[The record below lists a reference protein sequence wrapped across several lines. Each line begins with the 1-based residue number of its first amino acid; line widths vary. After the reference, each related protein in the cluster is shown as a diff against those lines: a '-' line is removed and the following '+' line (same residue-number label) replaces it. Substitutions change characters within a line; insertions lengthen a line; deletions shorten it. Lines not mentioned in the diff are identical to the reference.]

1 MLGGAEVEN
10 KKQSLYGKLVD
21 TIRESIETE
30 LKPHD
35 LLPSERELSDIY
47 GVSRTTVRL
56 ALQELENLGF
66 IYKKHGK
73 GTFVSSIT
81 DSILN
86 LSGAYSFTEQ
96 MISLGKVPETKI
108 LEFNVTKANKYFSD
122 NLDVHQG
129 SDIIK
134 IKRLRLADGKPMMVE
149 RSYLP
154 YKKFD
159 TLSIEML
166 QNYPM
171 YDIFKDTYHEII
183 KYAEEEF
190 YASIV
195 SAKDS
200 LLIDVPDGAASL
212 NLVRKT
218 YNLTNEVIEYTLS
231 VARAD
236 QFRYK
241 ILHNRI

>member
-1 MLGGAEVEN
+1 MEN
-10 KKQSLYGKLVD
+10 KKQPLYGQLVD
-21 TIRESIETE
+21 ELKESIEKE
-30 LKPHD
+30 HQAHD
-35 LLPSERELSDIY
+35 LLPSERELAEIH

-73 GTFVSSIT
+73 GTFVSGVS

-86 LSGAYSFTEQ
+86 LTGAYSFTEQ
-96 MISLGKVPETKI
+96 MKSLGKEPSTKI
-108 LEFNVTKANKYFSD
+108 LEFLVVESNNYLSEQ
-122 NLDVHQG
+122 LGVHKG
-129 SDIIK
+129 SQLVK
-134 IKRLRLADGKPMMVE
+134 IKRLRLADGEPMMLE
-149 RSYLP
+149 RTYLP
-154 YKKFD
+154 YKRFEGLTSEILEEK
-159 TLSIEML
+159 
-166 QNYPM
+166 PM
-171 YDIFKDTYHEII
+171 YDVFYDTYNQRI

-195 SAKDS
+195 SDKDAEY
-200 LLIDVPDGAASL
+200 IEVPIGSAAL

-218 YNLTNEVIEYTLS
+218 VNQENEIIEYTLS

-241 ILHNRI
+241 VLHHKN

>member
-1 MLGGAEVEN
+1 MDK
-10 KKQSLYGKLVD
+10 KKQSLYGQLVD

-35 LLPSERELSDIY
+35 LLPSERELAEIY

-56 ALQELENLGF
+56 AMQELEHLGF

-73 GTFVSSIT
+73 GTFVSSIS

-86 LSGAYSFTEQ
+86 LTGAYSFTEQ
-96 MISLGKVPETKI
+96 MQALGKEPKTVI
-108 LEFNVTKANKYFSD
+108 LDFLVVDSNKYFSE
-122 NLDVHQG
+122 NLGIHKG
-129 SDIIK
+129 SKIIK
-134 IKRLRLADGKPMMVE
+134 VKRLRLADGEPMMLE
-149 RSYLP
+149 RTYLP
-154 YKKFD
+154 FKKFESL
-159 TLSIEML
+159 TSEML
-166 QNYPM
+166 EQKPM
-171 YDIFKDTYHEII
+171 YDLFLDVYKERI
-183 KYAEEEF
+183 KSAEEEF

-195 SAKDS
+195 NSKDAA
-200 LLIDVPDGAASL
+200 LLKVPDGSAAL

-218 YNLTNEVIEYTLS
+218 LNQDNEVIEYTLS

-241 ILHNRI
+241 VLHTKS

>member
-1 MLGGAEVEN
+1 MEE
-10 KKQSLYGKLVD
+10 KKQPLYGQLVD
-21 TIRESIETE
+21 DIKETIEKEHQA
-30 LKPHD
+30 HD
-35 LLPSERELSDIY
+35 LLPSERELAEIY

-73 GTFVSSIT
+73 GTFVSSIS

-86 LSGAYSFTEQ
+86 LTGAYSFTEQ
-96 MISLGKVPETKI
+96 MTSLGKEPSTKI
-108 LEFNVTKANKYFSD
+108 LEFLIVESNKYLSEQL
-122 NLDVHQG
+122 NVHKG
-129 SDIIK
+129 SKLIK
-134 IKRLRLADGKPMMVE
+134 IKRLRLADDEPMMLE
-149 RSYLP
+149 RTYLP
-154 YKKFD
+154 YKRFEG
-159 TLSIEML
+159 LSSEML
-166 QNYPM
+166 EEKPM
-171 YDIFKDTYHEII
+171 YDIFYETFEQRI

-195 SAKDS
+195 SDKDADY
-200 LLIDVPDGAASL
+200 IEVPKGSASL

-218 YNLTNEVIEYTLS
+218 VNQENEIIEYTLS

-241 ILHNRI
+241 VLHHKN

>member
-1 MLGGAEVEN
+1 MEN

-35 LLPSERELSDIY
+35 LLPSERELSEIY

-56 ALQELENLGF
+56 ALQELEHLGY

-73 GTFVSSIT
+73 GTFVSSIS

-86 LSGAYSFTEQ
+86 LSGTYSFTEQ
-96 MISLGKVPETKI
+96 MKALGKSPETQI
-108 LEFNVTKANKYFSD
+108 LEFKTLEANKYFSE
-122 NLDVHQG
+122 NLDVHKG
-129 SDIIK
+129 TKMIK

-149 RSYLP
+149 RTYLP

-159 TLSIEML
+159 TLTSEML
-166 QNYPM
+166 ENKPM
-171 YDIFKDTYHEII
+171 YDVFYEDYKEII

-195 SAKDS
+195 GEKDAE
-200 LLIDVPDGAASL
+200 LIDVPESSAAL
-212 NLVRKT
+212 NLIRKT
-218 YNLTNEVIEYTLS
+218 YNLNNEVIEYTLS

-241 ILHNRI
+241 ILHNKIKD

>member
-1 MLGGAEVEN
+1 MKN
-10 KKQSLYGKLVD
+10 KKQPLYGQLVD
-21 TIRESIETE
+21 ELKESIEKE
-30 LKPHD
+30 HQAHD
-35 LLPSERELSDIY
+35 LLPSERELAEIH

-73 GTFVSSIT
+73 GTFVSGVS

-86 LSGAYSFTEQ
+86 LTGAYSFTEQ
-96 MISLGKVPETKI
+96 MKSLGKEPSTKI
-108 LEFNVTKANKYFSD
+108 LEFLVVESNNYLSEQ
-122 NLDVHQG
+122 LGVHKG
-129 SDIIK
+129 SQLIK
-134 IKRLRLADGKPMMVE
+134 IKRLRLADREPMMLE
-149 RSYLP
+149 RTYLP
-154 YKKFD
+154 YKRFEGL
-159 TLSIEML
+159 TSEML
-166 QNYPM
+166 EEKPM
-171 YDIFKDTYHEII
+171 YDVFYDTYNQRI

-195 SAKDS
+195 SDKDAEY
-200 LLIDVPDGAASL
+200 IEVPIGSAAL

-218 YNLTNEVIEYTLS
+218 VNQENEIIEYTLS

-241 ILHNRI
+241 VLHHKN

>member
-1 MLGGAEVEN
+1 MKN
-10 KKQSLYGKLVD
+10 KKQPLYGQLVD
-21 TIRESIETE
+21 ELKESIEKE
-30 LKPHD
+30 HQAHD
-35 LLPSERELSDIY
+35 LLPSERELAEIH

-73 GTFVSSIT
+73 GTFVSGVS

-86 LSGAYSFTEQ
+86 LTGAYSFTEQ
-96 MISLGKVPETKI
+96 MKSLGKEPSTKI
-108 LEFNVTKANKYFSD
+108 LEFLVVESNNYLSEQ
-122 NLDVHQG
+122 LGVHKG
-129 SDIIK
+129 SQLIK
-134 IKRLRLADGKPMMVE
+134 IKRLRLADREPMMLE
-149 RSYLP
+149 RTYLP
-154 YKKFD
+154 YKRFEGL
-159 TLSIEML
+159 TSEML
-166 QNYPM
+166 EEKPM
-171 YDIFKDTYHEII
+171 YDVFYDTYNQRI

-195 SAKDS
+195 SDKDAEY
-200 LLIDVPDGAASL
+200 IEVPICSAAL

-218 YNLTNEVIEYTLS
+218 VNQENEIIEYTLS

-241 ILHNRI
+241 VLHHKN

>member
-1 MLGGAEVEN
+1 MKN
-10 KKQSLYGKLVD
+10 KKQPLYGQLVD
-21 TIRESIETE
+21 ELKESIEKE
-30 LKPHD
+30 HQAHD
-35 LLPSERELSDIY
+35 LLPSERELAEIH

-73 GTFVSSIT
+73 GTFVSGVS

-86 LSGAYSFTEQ
+86 LTGAYSFTEQ
-96 MISLGKVPETKI
+96 MKSLGKEPSTKI
-108 LEFNVTKANKYFSD
+108 LEFLVVESSNYLSEQ
-122 NLDVHQG
+122 LGVHKG
-129 SDIIK
+129 SQLIK
-134 IKRLRLADGKPMMVE
+134 IKRLRLADREPMMLE
-149 RSYLP
+149 RTYLP
-154 YKKFD
+154 YKRFEGL
-159 TLSIEML
+159 TSEML
-166 QNYPM
+166 EEKPM
-171 YDIFKDTYHEII
+171 YDVFYDTYNQRI

-195 SAKDS
+195 SDKDAEY
-200 LLIDVPDGAASL
+200 IEVPIGSAAL

-218 YNLTNEVIEYTLS
+218 VNQENEIIEYTLS

-241 ILHNRI
+241 VLHHKN

>member
-1 MLGGAEVEN
+1 MDN

-35 LLPSERELSDIY
+35 LLPSERELSEIY

-56 ALQELENLGF
+56 ALQELEHMGF

-73 GTFVSSIT
+73 GTFVSSIS

-96 MISLGKVPETKI
+96 MKSLGKVPETKI
-108 LEFNVTKANKYFSD
+108 LDFNIIKANKYFSE
-122 NLDVHQG
+122 NLDIHQG
-129 SDIIK
+129 TQLIK

-149 RSYLP
+149 RTYLP
-154 YKKFD
+154 YKKFN
-159 TLSIEML
+159 TLTKKML
-166 QNYPM
+166 EEKPM
-171 YDIFKDTYHEII
+171 YDIFSDTYKEIV

-195 SAKDS
+195 GANDS
-200 LLIDVPDGAASL
+200 LLIEVPEGAATL

-218 YNLTNEVIEYTLS
+218 YNVTNEVIEYTLS

-241 ILHNRI
+241 ILHNRN

>member
-1 MLGGAEVEN
+1 MES

-21 TIRESIETE
+21 DIKESIEKE
-30 LKPHD
+30 HKAHD
-35 LLPSERELSDIY
+35 LLPSERELAEIY

-73 GTFVSSIT
+73 GTFVSSVSN
-81 DSILN
+81 SILN
-86 LSGAYSFTEQ
+86 LTGAYSFTEQ
-96 MISLGKVPETKI
+96 MKSLGKEPTTKI
-108 LEFNVTKANKYFSD
+108 IDFSVVESNKYLSD
-122 NLDVHQG
+122 QLGVLKG
-129 SDIIK
+129 SSLIK
-134 IKRLRLADGKPMMVE
+134 IKRLRLADNEPMMLE
-149 RSYLP
+149 RTYLP
-154 YKKFD
+154 YKRFEGL
-159 TLSIEML
+159 TSQML
-166 QNYPM
+166 ENKPM
-171 YDIFKDTYHEII
+171 YDVFFDTYHQRI

-195 SAKDS
+195 SDKDAEC
-200 LLIDVPDGAASL
+200 IEVPLGSAAL

-218 YNLTNEVIEYTLS
+218 VNQENEIIEYTLS

-241 ILHNRI
+241 VLHNRN

>member
-1 MLGGAEVEN
+1 MDK

-21 TIRESIETE
+21 QIKLSIETD

-35 LLPSERELSDIY
+35 LLPSERELAEIY

-56 ALQELENLGF
+56 ALQELEHLGF

-73 GTFVSSIT
+73 GTFVSSISK
-81 DSILN
+81 SILN
-86 LSGAYSFTEQ
+86 LTGAYSFTEQ
-96 MISLGKVPETKI
+96 MLSMGKEPKTII
-108 LEFNVTKANKYFSD
+108 LDFEVIESNKYFSEQ
-122 NLDVHQG
+122 LGIHKG
-129 SDIIK
+129 SKLIK
-134 IKRLRLADGKPMMVE
+134 IKRLRLADDEPMMLE

-154 YKKFD
+154 YKRFE
-159 TLSIEML
+159 TLTSQRLEEK
-166 QNYPM
+166 PM
-171 YDIFKDTYHEII
+171 YDIFLTDYNETI
-183 KYAEEEF
+183 KCAEEEF

-195 SAKDS
+195 SDKDATF
-200 LLIDVPDGAASL
+200 LNVPKSSAAL

-218 YNLTNEVIEYTLS
+218 YNQANEVIEYTLS

-241 ILHNRI
+241 VLHNRA